1 MLRSKKHNLLKYKMY
16 HYYFST
22 QLHVF
27 EITRNIPRFVMYA
40 LDMENAVQPDGKA
53 VFYINERPPRVIY

>member
-1 MLRSKKHNLLKYKMY
+1 MY

-40 LDMENAVQPDGKA
+40 LDMENAMQPDGKA